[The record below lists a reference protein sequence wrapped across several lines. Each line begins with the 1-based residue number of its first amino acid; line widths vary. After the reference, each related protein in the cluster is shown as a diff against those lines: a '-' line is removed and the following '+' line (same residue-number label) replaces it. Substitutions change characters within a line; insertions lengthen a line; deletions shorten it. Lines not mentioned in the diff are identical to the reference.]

1 MWFEKLMGF
10 EEVSHEN
17 VQKNIEI
24 VGDRMVSRI
33 NGKSYQWGKFEV
45 PTLEELRE
53 RIVLEE
59 FSSKISVSE
68 TVGNVQRFHCDS
80 ENANAVFQAASQFNM
95 LEMVSPR
102 VTPEAGVGIY
112 ENDRTQGPACAVA
125 CGAGTVYRNYFDVVN
140 GQIGQTENNQI
151 DGLEHIG
158 KALGNDEFKLWEMQ
172 NGYCFP
178 NENGLHHINTQI
190 AEMTDKD
197 REQLKGKLKV
207 GIQWNSE
214 VTIANPEQIVTQ
226 VYSSALPIGYSAHF
240 PPSLWEYLAKI
251 ILEATYEATFCT
263 ALINFEKTG
272 CNKLFLTLVG
282 GGVFANPESWIL
294 DAIKRSVQKFQNTP
308 LDVKI
313 VSYGHSNYSVR
324 NMIAEL
330 KE

>member
-59 FSSKISVSE
+59 FSSKIEVSE

-112 ENDRTQGPACAVA
+112 ENDRTQGPACALA
-125 CGAGTVYRNYFDVVN
+125 CGAGTIYRNYFAVVN
-140 GQIGQTENNQI
+140 GKIGQTENNQI

-172 NGYCFP
+172 NGY
-178 NENGLHHINTQI
+178 
-190 AEMTDKD
+190 
-197 REQLKGKLKV
+197 
-207 GIQWNSE
+207 
-214 VTIANPEQIVTQ
+214 
-226 VYSSALPIGYSAHF
+226 
-240 PPSLWEYLAKI
+240 
-251 ILEATYEATFCT
+251 
-263 ALINFEKTG
+263 
-272 CNKLFLTLVG
+272 
-282 GGVFANPESWIL
+282 
-294 DAIKRSVQKFQNTP
+294 
-308 LDVKI
+308 
-313 VSYGHSNYSVR
+313 
-324 NMIAEL
+324 
-330 KE
+330 